1 MPIGEL
7 CNRDVVF
14 ATRSDSIREAARLMR
29 EHHVGDVVVVDE
41 KDGVRKPVGIV
52 TDRDIVIEIIAKEL
66 DLEQVAVGDIMS
78 FDLVTA
84 RESDGICETIQLM
97 RAKGVRRLPVVNA
110 KGALVGILTVDDIIG
125 LLSEEMVELAKLI
138 SREQAMERKK
148 KA

>member
-1 MPIGEL
+1 
-7 CNRDVVF
+7 
-14 ATRSDSIREAARLMR
+14 MR

-84 RESDGICETIQLM
+84 RESDGIYETIQLM

-110 KGALVGILTVDDIIG
+110 KGALVGILAVDDIIG

>member
-7 CNRDVVF
+7 CSREVVF
-14 ATRSDSIREAARLMR
+14 TTKNDSIREAARLMR

-41 KDGVRKPVGIV
+41 KDGVRIPVGIV

-84 RESDGICETIQLM
+84 RESDGVYETIQLM

-110 KGALVGILTVDDIIG
+110 EGALVGILAVDDIIG